1 MMWIVL
7 LALSCAKEIPPH
19 LRVEASPEADFDAT
33 IANIVGSDPL
43 ARRPD
48 PGPTRAWASLPQ
60 GQALEA
66 WASVAR
72 MGNPQPTHWAEVEA
86 QFGGTIA
93 VPLSRGARLAG
104 LEVEQGGDDLETQR
118 RIAAWLGLTRVAAR
132 PATSRPS
139 PPLHWIAGR
148 TLKDQR
154 DVAHHMAS
162 RWVLRGWLDGPELE
176 LREVA
181 AALTGPA
188 YTALHDSPYG
198 RLIRSRAAERRADTA
213 EAEDALWLATEAA
226 FRWAIADGQRAK
238 KAELERR
245 RQYTSTHEEDLV
257 SAKLQQ
263 AIEGLTRNASDDD
276 STGMAIIA
284 VEAARLN
291 NACMDPPC
299 EGIDRVRSIH
309 DARVWGPRTAQLAQ
323 VWEIIAIKEALDT
336 ISLALDQPILH
347 RRLPQTFEAL
357 AGARGEPI
365 QLPWLRH
372 RTENPVLLAA
382 IAQQASGTPQTNRK
396 DTLNAIRVRLAAHCE
411 RALEGDL
418 PVHLRDHIQRLRDRL
433 DRTVARD

>member
-1 MMWIVL
+1 MMWLVL

-19 LRVEASPEADFDAT
+19 LRVEAPPEVPFDAT

-43 ARRPD
+43 TRRPD
-48 PGPTRAWASLPQ
+48 PGPDQAWISLSQ

-66 WASVAR
+66 WAAVAR

-86 QFGGTIA
+86 RFGGTIA

-104 LEVEQGGDDLETQR
+104 LEVEQGDDDLETQR

-139 PPLHWIAGR
+139 PPLHWVAGR
-148 TLKDQR
+148 TLKEQR

-181 AALTGPA
+181 AALSGPA

-198 RLIRSRAAERRADTA
+198 RLIRARAAERRADTA
-213 EAEDALWLATEAA
+213 KAEDALWVATEAA
-226 FRWAIADGQRAK
+226 FRWAVADGQRAK
-238 KAELERR
+238 KAELDRR
-245 RQYTSTHEEDLV
+245 RQHTSTHEEDLV
-257 SAKLQQ
+257 SAKLQL
-263 AIEGLTRNASDDD
+263 AIEGLTQNAGDDD

-284 VEAARLN
+284 IEAARLN
-291 NACMDPPC
+291 RTCTDPPC

-309 DARVWGPRTAQLAQ
+309 DARVWGPRSAQLAQ
-323 VWEIIAIKEALDT
+323 VWETIAIKEALDT
-336 ISLALDQPILH
+336 LSLALDQPILH

-372 RTENPVLLAA
+372 RVENPVLLAA

-396 DTLNAIRVRLAAHCE
+396 DTLKSIEMRLAAHCE

-418 PVHLRDHIQRLRDRL
+418 PVQLRDHVERLRDRL
-433 DRTVARD
+433 DLTIAKD